1 MNSHAEKRVDLF
13 SNTIYNITMKYKIV
27 LDTNV
32 LVTALLSRN
41 GASFKL
47 LSLIDDERIE
57 LVLSTPLVK
66 EYEDVLYRQKFDL
79 NHNDIAD
86 LLDYLCLISSHHKIY
101 YLWRPILKDIKD
113 DMILELAVKAKAI
126 IVTHNKKDFEGA
138 NRFNLPV
145 LSANEFLHLLGEI

>member
-1 MNSHAEKRVDLF
+1 
-13 SNTIYNITMKYKIV
+13 MKYKIV

-32 LVTALLSRN
+32 LVTALLSKN

-57 LVLSTPLVK
+57 LALSTPLVK
-66 EYEDVLYRQKFDL
+66 EYEDVLYRQKFLLD
-79 NHNDIAD
+79 HQDITD
-86 LLDYLCLISSHHKIY
+86 ILDYLCLISVHHKIY

-113 DMILELAVKAKAI
+113 DMVLELAVKANAI
-126 IVTHNKKDFEGA
+126 IVTHNKKDFDGA
-138 NRFNLPV
+138 GKFNLPV

>member
-1 MNSHAEKRVDLF
+1 
-13 SNTIYNITMKYKIV
+13 MKYKIV

>member
-1 MNSHAEKRVDLF
+1 
-13 SNTIYNITMKYKIV
+13 MKIKIV

-32 LVTALLSRN
+32 LVSALLSKN

-47 LSLIDDERIE
+47 LSIIDDDRIDI
-57 LVLSTPLVK
+57 VLSTPLLK
-66 EYEDVLYRQKFDL
+66 EYEDVLYRKKFLL
-79 NHNDIAD
+79 NQEEISNI
-86 LLDYLCLISSHHKIY
+86 LDYLCKISSHHKIY

-113 DMILELAVKAKAI
+113 DMLLELAVKANAS

-138 NRFNLPV
+138 SKFNLPL